1 MGMFDHLYYEGR
13 EYQTKDTPNQALD
26 NYKIE
31 HDQCSGHIFLWREDY
46 DAEWVDD
53 EGFLGGSMKTSN
65 HRWVHCWDFD
75 GNIRFYRTENEGET
89 WIEYSALFMDG
100 RLLRIKRIEDNEGV
114 PVLENEEMQS
124 QRLID
129 EGKK

>member
-1 MGMFDHLYYEGR
+1 MGMFDHLYYEGH

-31 HDQCSGHIFLWREDY
+31 HDQDSGHIFLWREDY